1 MGNADLSNSNLA
13 GIVNRDSIIGAIGGL
28 FVAGVVY
35 AQMNDAIG
43 HNAAAISEQGESLEA
58 ANSTVRNIEDEVLTI
73 KLKQEQI
80 SKKVDETGVAV
91 KDMQKDLNRILI
103 LLEGQYGSGK

>member
-1 MGNADLSNSNLA
+1 
-13 GIVNRDSIIGAIGGL
+13 
-28 FVAGVVY
+28 
-35 AQMNDAIG
+35 
-43 HNAAAISEQGESLEA
+43 
-58 ANSTVRNIEDEVLTI
+58 VLTI